1 MLKELQIMLKKDA
14 IKSLGP
20 LKVAVLVSMEKFAS
34 DTHETAPE
42 DVHAEL
48 ESDDHAE
55 SYARGIRSRGH
66 EAIIHNA
73 DADLAA
79 WLREV
84 QPDICFNT
92 CEGFIGDSREAQI
105 PALLEMIGY
114 PYTGPTPLSAAIT
127 HDKAICKRVA
137 HTWGVRTP
145 AFQVFETA
153 DDPINHDLIYPLFVK
168 PLHEGTG
175 MGIKLDC
182 IVRNEKELRIRVAEK
197 IDTYKQP
204 ALVEDY
210 IEGKD
215 ITCGLVGNGD
225 DVHIFPITEVDF
237 SGYPPE
243 VGNIYGYEAKVPY
256 DALYKNKCPAPLGD
270 QLTNEV
276 RQIQHKVFRIM
287 GCRDFCRCDY
297 RLTDDGRLYFLEVNA
312 LPGVNPRS
320 DLTLISEAEGWTHA
334 DLISAVLESGAQRYG
349 PALRAINPFR
359 K

>member
-276 RQIQHKVFRIM
+276 RQITHKVFRIM

-320 DLTLISEAEGWTHA
+320 DLTLMAEAEGWTHA